1 MSREERKVPVRN
13 SDILETFV
21 LIVQGPE
28 GNLRAVEMAGLGIAA
43 EARCT
48 LMMLADK
55 SRQNFGSEPA
65 SLQRSLDF
73 ADCLIELGEIGDS
86 LAEVWRARRGNEL
99 DDGAFSEQLS
109 HLVRRLQEWPE
120 SSGLIDEQPK

>member
-1 MSREERKVPVRN
+1 MGREGQKVPVRN
-13 SDILETFV
+13 SEILETFV
-21 LIVQGPE
+21 QIVQGPE
-28 GNLRAVEMAGLGIAA
+28 GNLQAVEMAGLGIAA

-55 SRQNFGSEPA
+55 THPNFGSEPA
-65 SLQRSLDF
+65 SLQRSLGF

-86 LAEVWRARRGNEL
+86 LAEVWQSRRANEL

-120 SSGLIDEQPK
+120 SSGLIDEQQK